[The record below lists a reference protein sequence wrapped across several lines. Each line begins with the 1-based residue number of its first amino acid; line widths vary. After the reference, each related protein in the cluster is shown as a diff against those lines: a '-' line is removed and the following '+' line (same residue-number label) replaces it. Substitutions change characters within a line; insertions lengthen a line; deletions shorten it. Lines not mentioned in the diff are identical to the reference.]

1 MFLVKNG
8 LKKGD
13 DLSPLLFNFTV
24 EYAIRRVQ
32 VNLYDLKLMLIYCV
46 EAYILQRQTQQL

>member
-1 MFLVKNG
+1 MFPVKNG

-13 DLSPLLFNFTV
+13 DLSPLLFNCTV
-24 EYAIRRVQ
+24 QCAIRRVQ
-32 VNLYDLKLMLIYCV
+32 VNPYDLKLMLIYGV